1 MDPGKFIVLEGIDGA
16 GTSTQAELL
25 ANWMKE
31 RQLPVHLTRE
41 PSGGRIG
48 QVIREWLSEPDSSAR
63 VGAPAPLSSAAPP
76 MALAQ
81 LRDHALA
88 LLFAADRLDHLARE
102 IEPQLAQG
110 VHVIS
115 DRYILSSLAYQ
126 SLACDRDWVAE
137 INREARPADFTILL
151 DLPAAQAMK
160 RVAKRDTKREL
171 FEKIEV
177 QEKVRKLYL
186 DAVRRLSDEQAVV
199 VLDGSKAVE
208 AVFQAIIKNVEPM
221 LK

>member
-16 GTSTQAELL
+16 GTTTQAELL
-25 ANWMKE
+25 ANWMRE
-31 RQLPVHLTRE
+31 RKLPVHLTRE

-48 QVIREWLSEPDSSAR
+48 RVIREWLSEPDSNAR
-63 VGAPAPLSSAAPP
+63 LGSAAPP

-102 IEPQLAQG
+102 VESQLAQG
-110 VHVIS
+110 VHVVS

-126 SLACDRDWVAE
+126 SLACDREWVAE
-137 INREARPADFTILL
+137 INREARPADITILL